1 MISRRHFLAISAPA
15 AVVAGCGGGGE
26 RADPAERRRFSDIGF
41 LNSAISLERA
51 TIAAY
56 TLGEPL
62 LDRDARRRARQIVEQ
77 EHEHIRA
84 LVAGVRDLRGEPAKL
99 KPAEVYRRGFP
110 RLRDH
115 HDVLRFAADLER
127 LQLRKY
133 GDGLPDIYRPDLR
146 QRAASILAVEA
157 EHLAVLLGLAG
168 LAQTPEAFVTG
179 TS

>member
-1 MISRRHFLAISAPA
+1 MITRRHLLAVVGPA

-26 RADPAERRRFSDIGF
+26 RADPAARRRGSDIGF

-56 TLGEPL
+56 RVGEPL
-62 LDRDARRRARQIVEQ
+62 LKPDARRRARQIVDQEQ
-77 EHEHIRA
+77 EHIRV
-84 LVAGVRDLRGEPAKL
+84 LVNGVRELRGQPATL
-99 KPAEVYRRGFP
+99 KTAEEYRRGFP
-110 RLRDH
+110 RLRDQ

-133 GDGLPDIYRPDLR
+133 GDGLPDLFRPDLR
-146 QRAASILAVEA
+146 QLAASILAVEA
-157 EHLAVLLGLAG
+157 EHLSVLLGIAG
-168 LAQTPEAFVTG
+168 RPQTPEAFVTG

>member
-1 MISRRHFLAISAPA
+1 VITRRHLLAAVGPA

-26 RADPAERRRFSDIGF
+26 RADPAARRRGSDIGF

-56 TLGEPL
+56 RLGEPL
-62 LDRDARRRARQIVEQ
+62 LRPPARRRARQIVEQ
-77 EHEHIRA
+77 EQEHVRV
-84 LVAGVRDLRGEPAKL
+84 LVNGVRNLRGQPAAPKSVE
-99 KPAEVYRRGFP
+99 AYRSGFP
-110 RLRDH
+110 RLRDQ

-133 GDGLPDIYRPDLR
+133 GDGLPDLFRPDLR
-146 QRAASILAVEA
+146 QLAASILAVEA
-157 EHLAVLLGLAG
+157 EHLSVLLGIAG
-168 LAQTPEAFVTG
+168 RPQTPDAFVTG